1 MQVVTVLGVMMLVL
15 GTLATA
21 LGMSP
26 LGTGEATAE
35 VDPDA
40 AFSTEA
46 AEATFGK
53 VSGMYEGI
61 INDLV
66 AIGENPDL
74 AVAEARREQMTTYAQ
89 AISLQ
94 FETLAATLQVELDEA
109 QAALPPAPANL
120 VATAGTGLVALDWT
134 DVAVTHLDG
143 YHVYRSEAAQGA
155 YARIASNVVGSA
167 HLDADVSAG
176 VTYHYLV
183 TAVDQAG
190 NESGPSNGAS
200 ATPLN

>member
-40 AFSTEA
+40 AFSTQA
-46 AEATFGK
+46 AETTFGK
-53 VSGMYEGI
+53 IGGMHEGI

-66 AIGENPDL
+66 AIRENPDL
-74 AVAEARREQMTTYAQ
+74 ALAESPRDQMSAYAQ
-89 AISLQ
+89 TLALQ
-94 FETLAATLQVELDEA
+94 FDGLATTLQARLDEA

-120 VATAGTGLVALDWT
+120 VATAGVGLVALDWS
-134 DVAVTHLDG
+134 DVAVTLLDG
-143 YHVYRSEAAQGA
+143 YHVYRSEAANGP
-155 YARIASNVVGSA
+155 YARVASGVTGSA
-167 HLDADVSAG
+167 HLDGDVSAR

-183 TAVDQAG
+183 TAVDQDG

-200 ATPLN
+200 ATLLN